1 MIMVKNNNHLPLYG
15 VGPILIAPLI
25 ATAILGLI
33 LTNYKIIPKIE
44 INILNSL
51 ITIFGILLIVIGIAV
66 WIFSAKSDID
76 ENIKSNKLKTD
87 GIYGIIRHPIYA
99 AFLYASTGLV
109 LMSTNIYLF
118 ILPVLY
124 WIFLSVSLKNTEE
137 KWLTDMYG
145 NDYILY
151 SKKVNRFIPKVI

>member
-1 MIMVKNNNHLPLYG
+1 MIMVKNNHLPLYG

>member
-1 MIMVKNNNHLPLYG
+1 MVKNNNHLPLYG